1 MNDKKSFQ
9 LFHDDGEET
18 KEDIQESRSNAL
30 SIVILLLV
38 IAGAVGV
45 LVFAITR
52 QSSEPPLRITQDPN
66 LRELEPRQFMIDLV
80 TNIRGFNDLL
90 ESTDEKDAFMDTE
103 VAFVDFI
110 DEMENIAN
118 QSLGPSKEPKEEE
131 REELYKMMGELEIEI
146 IRLEDVGQL
155 KRSNRELW
163 ELIDPLYTRF
173 ESAMR
178 MVPQVPPA
186 GTKRLPPVENPE
198 VENPEVEN
206 PEVENPEVENPEDE
220 DTESVPDKLN
230 PCCQ

>member
-90 ESTDEKDAFMDTE
+90 ESTDEKGAFIDTE

-198 VENPEVEN
+198 VENPEGEN
-206 PEVENPEVENPEDE
+206 PEGE

-230 PCCQ
+230 AC

>member
-18 KEDIQESRSNAL
+18 KEDIKTNKSNAL
-30 SIVILLLV
+30 SIVILLFV
-38 IAGAVGV
+38 IAGAVAV

-52 QSSEPPLRITQDPN
+52 QNSKPPLRMTQDPN
-66 LRELEPRQFMIDLV
+66 WKQLEPRQFMIDLV
-80 TNIRGFNDLL
+80 ANIRGFNDLL
-90 ESTDEKDAFMDTE
+90 ESIDEQDAFRDTE

-131 REELYKMMGELEIEI
+131 REELYEMMSELEIEI
-146 IRLEDVGQL
+146 FRLEDIGQL

-178 MVPQVPPA
+178 MIPQVPPA
-186 GTKRLPPVENPE
+186 GTPRQPPVETPETEKPE
-198 VENPEVEN
+198 VEDPEGEN
-206 PEVENPEVENPEDE
+206 PEGEDPEDQKPE
-220 DTESVPDKLN
+220 PIPDK
-230 PCCQ
+230 PGAC

>member
-18 KEDIQESRSNAL
+18 KEDIQESKSNAL

-198 VENPEVEN
+198 GENPEG
-206 PEVENPEVENPEDE
+206 E

-230 PCCQ
+230 AC

>member
-9 LFHDDGEET
+9 LFPDDGEET
-18 KEDIQESRSNAL
+18 KEDIKAIKSNVL

-38 IAGAVGV
+38 IAGAVVV
-45 LVFAITR
+45 LVYAITR
-52 QSSEPPLRITQDPN
+52 QSSEAPLRMTQDPN
-66 LRELEPRQFMIDLV
+66 LRQLEPRQFMIDLV
-80 TNIRGFNDLL
+80 TSIRGFNDLL
-90 ESTDEKDAFMDTE
+90 ESIDEKGAFLDTE

-110 DEMENIAN
+110 GEMETIAN

-131 REELYKMMGELEIEI
+131 REELYKMMGELEIEV
-146 IRLEDVGQL
+146 IRLEDIGQL

-186 GTKRLPPVENPE
+186 GMQRLPPVKKPEVEDPEGENPE
-198 VENPEVEN
+198 VEKPEVEK
-206 PEVENPEVENPEDE
+206 PEGENPEPI
-220 DTESVPDKLN
+220 PDKLEA
-230 PCCQ
+230 C

>member
-18 KEDIQESRSNAL
+18 KEDIQESKSNAL

-66 LRELEPRQFMIDLV
+66 LRELEPRQFMIALV

-178 MVPQVPPA
+178 MVPQVLPA

-198 VENPEVEN
+198 GENPEGEN
-206 PEVENPEVENPEDE
+206 PEGE

-230 PCCQ
+230 AC

>member
-1 MNDKKSFQ
+1 M
-9 LFHDDGEET
+9 
-18 KEDIQESRSNAL
+18 
-30 SIVILLLV
+30 
-38 IAGAVGV
+38 
-45 LVFAITR
+45 
-52 QSSEPPLRITQDPN
+52 
-66 LRELEPRQFMIDLV
+66 RELEPRQFMIDLV

-90 ESTDEKDAFMDTE
+90 ESTDGKDAFMDTE

-131 REELYKMMGELEIEI
+131 REEMYIMMGELATEI

-163 ELIDPLYTRF
+163 ELLDPLYTRF

-186 GTKRLPPVENPE
+186 GTKRLPSAET
-198 VENPEVEN
+198 
-206 PEVENPEVENPEDE
+206 PEDE
-220 DTESVPDKLN
+220 TPEDETPEDETPEDENPESVPDKLN
-230 PCCQ
+230 AC

>member
-18 KEDIQESRSNAL
+18 KEDIQESKSNAL

-198 VENPEVEN
+198 GENPEGEN
-206 PEVENPEVENPEDE
+206 PEGE

-230 PCCQ
+230 AC

>member
-18 KEDIQESRSNAL
+18 KEDIKESRSSAL
-30 SIVILLLV
+30 SIVILLFV
-38 IAGAVGV
+38 IAGAVAV

-52 QSSEPPLRITQDPN
+52 QSSEAPLRITQDPN
-66 LRELEPRQFMIDLV
+66 MRELEPRQFMIDLV

-90 ESTDEKDAFMDTE
+90 ESIEKKDDFLDTD

-110 DEMENIAN
+110 TEMENIAN

-131 REELYKMMGELEIEI
+131 REELYEMLGELEIEV
-146 IRLEDVGQL
+146 IRLEDIGQL
-155 KRSNRELW
+155 KRSDRELW
-163 ELIDPLYTRF
+163 ELIDPLYLRF

-186 GTKRLPPVENPE
+186 GTKRLPAVENSAVENSAVENSE
-198 VENPEVEN
+198 VEDPEG
-206 PEVENPEVENPEDE
+206 ENPEDQKP
-220 DTESVPDKLN
+220 VPIPDKSGA
-230 PCCQ
+230 C

>member
-18 KEDIQESRSNAL
+18 KEDIQESKSNAL

-198 VENPEVEN
+198 VENPEGEN
-206 PEVENPEVENPEDE
+206 PEGE

-230 PCCQ
+230 AC

>member
-18 KEDIQESRSNAL
+18 KEDIKESRSSAL
-30 SIVILLLV
+30 SIVILLFV
-38 IAGAVGV
+38 IAGAVAV

-52 QSSEPPLRITQDPN
+52 QSSKAPLRITQDPN
-66 LRELEPRQFMIDLV
+66 LKTLEPRQFMIDLV
-80 TNIRGFNDLL
+80 TNLRGFNDLL
-90 ESTDEKDAFMDTE
+90 ESTDEKDAFLDTE
-103 VAFVDFI
+103 IAFVDFI

-131 REELYKMMGELEIEI
+131 REELYKMMGELEIEV
-146 IRLEDVGQL
+146 IRLEDIGQL

-186 GTKRLPPVENPE
+186 GTQRLPPVQNPE
-198 VENPEVEN
+198 VQNPEVEN
-206 PEVENPEVENPEDE
+206 PEVENPEVENPEDQKPE
-220 DTESVPDKLN
+220 PMPDKLET
-230 PCCQ
+230 C

>member
-18 KEDIQESRSNAL
+18 KEDIKESRSSAL

-38 IAGAVGV
+38 IAGAVAV

-52 QSSEPPLRITQDPN
+52 QSSKAPLRMTQDPN
-66 LRELEPRQFMIDLV
+66 MRELEPRQFMIDLV

-90 ESTDEKDAFMDTE
+90 ESIDEQDAFLDTE
-103 VAFVDFI
+103 VAFADFI
-110 DEMENIAN
+110 AEMENIAN

-131 REELYKMMGELEIEI
+131 REELYEMLGELEIEVM
-146 IRLEDVGQL
+146 RLEDIGQL
-155 KRSNRELW
+155 KRSDRELW
-163 ELIDPLYTRF
+163 ELIDPLYLRF

-186 GTKRLPPVENPE
+186 GTPRQPPVENPE
-198 VENPEVEN
+198 GENPEGEN
-206 PEVENPEVENPEDE
+206 PEGEKPEGEKPEPI
-220 DTESVPDKLN
+220 PDKLEA
-230 PCCQ
+230 C